1 MLGRKARLTT
11 ISLPCCTLSPLCSA
25 LTAVMLNVRHNVM
38 RSENQAQDNRA
49 AWLGGST
56 HLPGGGCSSVR
67 SVSSMP
73 FTFRSISSSLSTGR
87 SALLPAQ
94 E

>member
-1 MLGRKARLTT
+1 
-11 ISLPCCTLSPLCSA
+11 
-25 LTAVMLNVRHNVM
+25 MLNVRHNVM

-94 E
+94 EWMWEVPLHEIAAENCAAIGEHYA